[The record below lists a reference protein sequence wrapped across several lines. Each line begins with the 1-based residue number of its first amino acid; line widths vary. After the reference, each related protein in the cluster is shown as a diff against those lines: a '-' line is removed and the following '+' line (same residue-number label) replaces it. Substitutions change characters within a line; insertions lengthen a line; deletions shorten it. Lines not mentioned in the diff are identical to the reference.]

1 MALTFDQIFSSA
13 PQSIPANHVWAVY
26 TTIVVTQ
33 QDGRTSYTQHDLDAD
48 LAAQRVEWSY
58 NTNRAVDPVNYLA
71 GAVQVSYSDRGW
83 TFPYD
88 EIGVRIS
95 QGTSATKIRLEI
107 IMKSWG
113 FGLVSVELA
122 LMSNAAR
129 DGNIYMG
136 RGATIGHG
144 AGKAVYLVTFGSA
157 LVADRTAVIT

>member
-1 MALTFDQIFSSA
+1 MALTFDEIFSSA
-13 PQSIPANHVWAVY
+13 PASIPADHVWTVG

-33 QDGRTSYTQHDLDAD
+33 QDGRTSYTAHVLDAD
-48 LAAQRVEWSY
+48 LAARRVEWSY
-58 NTNRAVDPVNYLA
+58 TPVRATDPVAQAML
-71 GAVQVSYSDRGW
+71 VSFSDRGW
-83 TFPYD
+83 DARRLD

-107 IMKSWG
+107 MMKSWG
-113 FGLVSVELA
+113 FGLVSVELD

-129 DGNIYMG
+129 DGKIYMG

-157 LVADRTAVIT
+157 FVADRTPMIT